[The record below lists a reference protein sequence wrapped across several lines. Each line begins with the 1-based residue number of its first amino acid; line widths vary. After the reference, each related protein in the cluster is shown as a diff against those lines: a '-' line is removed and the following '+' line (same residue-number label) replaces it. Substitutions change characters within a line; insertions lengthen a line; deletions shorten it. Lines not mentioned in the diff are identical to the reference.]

1 MALAMAACGRAVALL
16 LLAAGAS
23 AAQGRDAPTEPLLAA
38 LIRLQAALDDVP
50 SCEFKTKDLWTD
62 IEKRQQRLEKLQ
74 EGIFQKMN
82 DIARLELEY
91 PSATGSVS
99 FRLQQTRVFW
109 LRLFIQK
116 EKKHQNK
123 KRAILVNVSS
133 DSNNDAQLRLS

>member
-1 MALAMAACGRAVALL
+1 MAACGRAVALL

-109 LRLFIQK
+109 LRLFI
-116 EKKHQNK
+116 KKHQNE
-123 KRAILVNVSS
+123 KRANLVNVSS

>member
-1 MALAMAACGRAVALL
+1 MAACGRAVALL

-109 LRLFIQK
+109 LRLFIKK

-133 DSNNDAQLRLS
+133 DNSNDAQLRLS

>member
-109 LRLFIQK
+109 LRLLI
-116 EKKHQNK
+116 KKHQNE
-123 KRAILVNVSS
+123 KRANLVNVSS

>member
-109 LRLFIQK
+109 LRLFI
-116 EKKHQNK
+116 KKQNE
-123 KRAILVNVSS
+123 KRANLVNVSS

>member
-1 MALAMAACGRAVALL
+1 MAACGRAVALL

>member
-1 MALAMAACGRAVALL
+1 MAACGRAVALL

-109 LRLFIQK
+109 LRLFI
-116 EKKHQNK
+116 KKQNE
-123 KRAILVNVSS
+123 KRANLVNVSS

>member
-109 LRLFIQK
+109 LRLFI
-116 EKKHQNK
+116 KKTE
-123 KRAILVNVSS
+123 
-133 DSNNDAQLRLS
+133 

>member
-109 LRLFIQK
+109 LRLFI
-116 EKKHQNK
+116 KKHQNE
-123 KRAILVNVSS
+123 KRANLVNVSS